1 MVVLRRNKLQNTS
14 SSSSSNNDVTKPHES
29 SKGSCDAP
37 TSFRRR
43 KENKFSI
50 HFFLIPF
57 LWTLSCFV
65 VGRIL
70 LLQSHIEVFQFQ
82 EDLGIFSVPLDH
94 GLLSNLKVK
103 NAKNVVFIPGKITP
117 ASERKHTSSLRIQ
130 HQNPVKR
137 ETNSNIMDRQNDE
150 KIITHY
156 LDSLPEPKSTLLP
169 KRLFV
174 VVGLESS
181 GTKFVSERI
190 ASLLGID
197 DVGERTAHGRISFGR
212 AEIQHFSLP
221 WGSICTQHNLNKEDN
236 GGIIPF
242 VPPRECGT
250 SRNKND
256 HSLFLP
262 EHRDQ
267 PISQC
272 PSLGLPDLVEV
283 PPRFLVN
290 ITSHVHWYE
299 ERGVQVTAVIV
310 SRDRNVVR
318 ASASKAHCTDKATHE
333 AEIESGERIIRDAIE
348 KLNSPRRSYE
358 IESSDKVSPLSK
370 LVFVS
375 YESLL
380 ELRNDGY
387 MEYFRW
393 QLGLPTISFTQQ
405 KQWDVDRNKNARFFE
420 PVIYRSN
427 GDYSKAG
434 EQSSLYP
441 AEKKSLRDIPN
452 QIITVIGLE
461 SSGSKFISQL
471 LYPYFER
478 IDKVELDYQTLP
490 GGNSFVCT
498 GRDERNMLPF
508 LPPFQCREDIQN
520 CQALQQQM
528 NEHRSFDN
536 VIPDRYFLDLI
547 SHFDWYD
554 KRGIPST
561 AVIVTRDPTVTQAS
575 AAKAH
580 CHNLS
585 VHTSEFGFG
594 NDLIGEFLRIQS
606 NPDTA
611 IKSTNVV
618 IVSYESMISLGI
630 SYLHYVLKQID
641 NEYDLSKVNQ
651 PSIDIIDM
659 NKKYL
664 FDVPHYLS

>member
-1 MVVLRRNKLQNTS
+1 M
-14 SSSSSNNDVTKPHES
+14 
-29 SKGSCDAP
+29 
-37 TSFRRR
+37 
-43 KENKFSI
+43 
-50 HFFLIPF
+50 
-57 LWTLSCFV
+57 
-65 VGRIL
+65 
-70 LLQSHIEVFQFQ
+70 LQSHIEVFQFQ
-82 EDLGIFSVPLDH
+82 EDAGVPGIFSVPLDH
-94 GLLSNLKVK
+94 GLLSDLKVK

-117 ASERKHTSSLRIQ
+117 ASERKHTSPDQKPHRNRIRGRK
-130 HQNPVKR
+130 PRMAKFR
-137 ETNSNIMDRQNDE
+137 NDE
-150 KIITHY
+150 KIIIHY

-181 GTKFVSERI
+181 GTKFVSQKI

-197 DVGERTAHGRISFGR
+197 DVGEHAAHGRINIGR

-221 WGSICTQHNLNKEDN
+221 WGRICTQTNIYEEDN

-242 VPPRECGT
+242 VPPRECGRL
-250 SRNKND
+250 RNINNNFLLFQNQKKFD
-256 HSLFLP
+256 HKEECNAIGVP
-262 EHRDQ
+262 N
-267 PISQC
+267 
-272 PSLGLPDLVEV
+272 LVIV

-290 ITSHVHWYE
+290 ITSHVNWYE

-310 SRDRNVVR
+310 SRDRSVVR
-318 ASASKAHCTDKATHE
+318 ASASKAHCTDKAMHE

-348 KLNSPRRSYE
+348 KLNSPRRNYE

-393 QLGLPTISFTQQ
+393 QLGLPNIDDRSCCNLEVRDGNKGYLQRAAYIMGEKLTVENKKHGEVSSFHPAQ
-405 KQWDVDRNKNARFFE
+405 KM
-420 PVIYRSN
+420 
-427 GDYSKAG
+427 
-434 EQSSLYP
+434 SS
-441 AEKKSLRDIPN
+441 RDIPN
-452 QIITVIGLE
+452 QIITVVGLE

-471 LYPYFER
+471 LYPYFE
-478 IDKVELDYQTLP
+478 DLDEVELDYQTLP
-490 GGNSFVCT
+490 GGKSSFCS
-498 GRDERNMLPF
+498 GRETVEDKRSLLPF
-508 LPPFQCREDIQN
+508 LLPLRCRNDYIYN
-520 CQALQQQM
+520 CQALQQHIDK
-528 NEHRSFDN
+528 NEDSHFLN
-536 VIPDRYFLDLI
+536 NIPNRFFLNI
-547 SHFDWYD
+547 TSHFDWYD

-630 SYLHYVLKQID
+630 SYLRYVLKQID
-641 NEYDLSKVNQ
+641 NEYDLSKVNR
-651 PSIDIIDM
+651 PSIDIMDM
-659 NKKYL
+659 NQKYM
-664 FDVPHYLS
+664 FGGPYYSS